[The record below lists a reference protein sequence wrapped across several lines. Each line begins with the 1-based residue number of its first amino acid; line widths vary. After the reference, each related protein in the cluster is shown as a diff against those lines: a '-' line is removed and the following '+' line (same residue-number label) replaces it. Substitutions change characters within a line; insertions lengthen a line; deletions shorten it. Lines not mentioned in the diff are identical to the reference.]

1 MKAAPPFEAVK
12 GLVEGLVK
20 EGRSAEAQD
29 VVAKMELLV
38 KGDAKPAWEK
48 IVGGLSLEKGAPNL
62 NP

>member
-1 MKAAPPFEAVK
+1 
-12 GLVEGLVK
+12 LVEGLVK